1 VTTFAWAGV
10 LGMNVEAMIT
20 GDGLDFRLRERVVER
35 AFDLREQLDDSLALK
50 IINRLSEAL
59 DT

>member
-1 VTTFAWAGV
+1 VTTFAWAGL
-10 LGMNVEAMIT
+10 LGLSPEAMIT

-35 AFDLREQLDDSLALK
+35 AFDLRDQMDDSLALK

-59 DT
+59 NS